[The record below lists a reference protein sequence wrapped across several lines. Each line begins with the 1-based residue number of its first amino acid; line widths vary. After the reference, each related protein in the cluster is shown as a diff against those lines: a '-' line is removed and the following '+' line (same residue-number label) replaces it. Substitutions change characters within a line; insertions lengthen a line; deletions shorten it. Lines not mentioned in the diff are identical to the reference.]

1 MALSMTE
8 NTIKAKCMDM
18 AFTTGMMI
26 PYTKATGKTISSM
39 EKVSINGLM
48 AADMLAPGKTT

>member
-1 MALSMTE
+1 
-8 NTIKAKCMDM
+8 MDM

-26 PYTKATGKTISSM
+26 PYTKVIGKTISSM